1 MLSQFSN
8 GWCPNVYFC
17 RFVLRR
23 YYVPVCRNVFGTSC
37 VLKNNN
43 KKTFPKP
50 NFGNV
55 IKKTNKEKWLII
67 FEMLLALSVFVK
79 GFNDIFYQSVTHHI
93 FCRQMHHANAFNAI

>member
-17 RFVLRR
+17 RFVLRK
-23 YYVPVCRNVFGTSC
+23 YYVPMCFKII
-37 VLKNNN
+37 KNNN

-55 IKKTNKEKWLII
+55 IKKTNKEK
-67 FEMLLALSVFVK
+67 
-79 GFNDIFYQSVTHHI
+79 
-93 FCRQMHHANAFNAI
+93 